1 MAVGIITQEE
11 LFEELPVEAPAPV
24 VGVDG
29 DDLPPLPAACAP
41 ETSLEDKIELAIEGM
56 LTQMKAGRHLFVATS
71 MGKDSSVLC
80 AVALLAI
87 ERAQTLG
94 IKVPHVVFGSS
105 LTGYDNPVIE
115 SYSIG
120 ELEKL
125 DEYIKKHDFP
135 ATVVTAKPSLSNDF
149 GVNMMGGRSVA
160 SVPGMDR
167 NCSIQLKV
175 STATRMKKLVKKDLQ
190 GEVVNVV
197 GKRWSESAFRG
208 ANMQKNGERPD
219 LPTIINGEPLLSPI
233 AHFTDDDLWTY
244 VGMVRNADELGDA
257 AMFKTY
263 SNLEAMLQAYRDAN
277 AGECEI
283 TAFAYGKANSTSCG
297 ARTGCHNCLS
307 IQSDTSLENMLH
319 EYPGLRPLVE
329 IRDWLAGIHFDSDRR
344 RWLTRDPDSNGFL
357 SIEPNAYSP
366 DTCRELMRFYLSA
379 QADEEENAANEGR
392 APAFEVIPERQLVA
406 IQLLWA
412 RLGYHEPWA
421 AIRDWKAVYEQGQRW
436 YPEVPEYPAQRK
448 DFLRPN
454 KVVFP
459 LPVYT
464 GGDAHQLRSAAQMA
478 VAACT
483 GDPDRDTTIDVPL
496 NDQGEFDVDE
506 EGAINLIHI
515 LGDDLIAR
523 SDAKPP
529 TPSDQVRTLLN
540 LGTVQL
546 RNANRGYW
554 EKTLTI
560 ADALVEAGITDV
572 IDKPDK
578 LLALAHQYERYGAP
592 RAAHLEDGDRI
603 AVRDSPEQRS
613 AERIIAQLEAESENP
628 AWSPGFTR

>member
-11 LFEELPVEAPAPV
+11 LFEELPFETSANQ
-24 VGVDG
+24 GSDG
-29 DDLPPLPAACAP
+29 AEQAPLPEATHPDAP
-41 ETSLEDKIELAIEGM
+41 LQDKIELAIEGM
-56 LTQMKAGRHLFVATS
+56 LNQMKEGRHLFVATS
-71 MGKDSSVLC
+71 MGKDSSILC

-87 ERAQTLG
+87 ERAQTQG
-94 IKVPHVVFGSS
+94 IKIPHVVFGSS

-115 SYSIG
+115 AYSIG

-125 DEYIKKHDFP
+125 DQYIKKHDMP

-167 NCSIQLKV
+167 NCSVQLKV
-175 STATRMKKLVKKDLQ
+175 STAKRMKKAVKADLS

-197 GKRWSESAFRG
+197 GKRWDESAFRG

-219 LPTIINGEPLLSPI
+219 IPVPVNGELLLSPI
-233 AHFTDDDLWTY
+233 SHFTSDDLWHY
-244 VGMVRNADELGDA
+244 IGMVRNADELGSA
-257 AMFKTY
+257 ALFKTY

-277 AGECEI
+277 GGECELI
-283 TAFAYGKANSTSCG
+283 AFAYGKANASHCG
-297 ARTGCHNCLS
+297 ARTGCHFCLS
-307 IQSDTSLENMLH
+307 IDTDKSLENMLH

-329 IRDWLAGIHFDSDRR
+329 IRDWLAAIHFDSNRR

-366 DTCRELMRFYLSA
+366 DTCRELMRYYLSA
-379 QADEEENAANEGR
+379 QADEEENAAMEGR
-392 APAFEVIPERQLVA
+392 APAFDVISERQLVA
-406 IQLLWA
+406 IQLLWS

-421 AIRDWKAVYEQGQRW
+421 AIRDWKAVYEKGERW
-436 YPEVPEYPAQRK
+436 YPDVPEFPSRRQ
-448 DFLRPN
+448 DFLRPD
-454 KVVFP
+454 KVTFP

-478 VAACT
+478 ASSCV
-483 GDPDRDTTIDVPL
+483 GDADRDTAVDVPL
-496 NDQGEFDVDE
+496 NDAGEFDIDE

-515 LGDDLIAR
+515 LGDNLLTQGVER
-523 SDAKPP
+523 RPS
-529 TPSDQVRTLLN
+529 PSDQVRTLLN

-554 EKTLTI
+554 EKTLTV
-560 ADALVEAGITDV
+560 ADALKAAGVTDV
-572 IDKPDK
+572 IDQPEK
-578 LLALAHQYERYGAP
+578 LLALAHRYERYGAP
-592 RAAHLEDGDRI
+592 RASHLESGDRV
-603 AVRDSPEQRS
+603 AVRDTPERRS
-613 AERIIAQLEAESENP
+613 AERILARCKEEANNP
-628 AWSPGFTR
+628 AWTGMSR